1 MLWGNIMVDR
11 RSLVLQGAVLTLSTA
26 VPATLASATAAAER
40 RDNCAFVQG
49 VRQELR
55 QLIATGALPAH
66 SEKAVRC
73 PLCREQIVVNAIEP
87 DPTSILV
94 S

>member
-11 RSLVLQGAVLTLSTA
+11 RSLVLQGAVLTLSIA
-26 VPATLASATAAAER
+26 VPSTLASATVAAER
-40 RDNCAFVQG
+40 RDNCSFLQG

-55 QLIATGALPAH
+55 QLIATGALPAN
-66 SEKAVRC
+66 SQKTVRC
-73 PLCREQIVVNAIEP
+73 PLCREQIVVNATEP
-87 DPTSILV
+87 DETPVVV